1 MMIAN
6 PVVIIAII
14 FLIILFVKYTEQ
26 IKTGFFSKFYNIV
39 PAILLCYFL
48 PSLLNTFKIVDT
60 SDDSLY
66 KSMINYFLPV
76 CIVYF
81 TLSINLKAVKL
92 LASKSVIM
100 FLAGS
105 VGVMIGGPLA
115 ILICKPMMTNIFQ
128 QYPDLWKGLST
139 IAGSWIGGAANQAAM
154 KEINKVDETVFS
166 AMITLDVIV
175 AYLWMA
181 LLLYLT
187 KLAPAIDRKIGVK
200 SNVINDLLNS
210 RLENSA
216 EEKIATNNNLKWPL
230 LFGAGFI
237 ITGASHFIAD
247 IVAPY
252 IDAHYPGLAKF
263 NFNNKFFWVIIL
275 STTISLFLSG
285 TKLRQIEKYGSTDL
299 AGILLY
305 VIIAILG
312 LKMDITAILKMP
324 ELLLLCLVWIMFHIL
339 FMFLIAKIIK
349 APFFLVAVG
358 SQANIGGPASAPVV
372 AAAFSPQLAPFGVVL
387 AVLGY
392 AVGTY
397 GAYICGLLMKLAS
410 NV

>member
-1 MMIAN
+1 MI
-6 PVVIIAII
+6 II
-14 FLIILFVKYTEQ
+14 FVKYTEQ
-26 IKTGFFSKFYNIV
+26 IKTGFFARFYNIV

-60 SDDSLY
+60 GDATLY
-66 KSMINYFLPV
+66 NSMISYFLPV

-92 LASKSVIM
+92 LGSKAVIM
-100 FLAGS
+100 FLTGS

-115 ILICKPMMTNIFQ
+115 ILICKPLMADLFQ

-154 KEINKVDETVFS
+154 KEMNHVDETVFS

-175 AYLWMA
+175 AYIWMA
-181 LLLYLT
+181 LLLWLT
-187 KLAPAIDRKIGVK
+187 KSASTIDRKLGV
-200 SNVINDLLNS
+200 NDHVVTNLLNS
-210 RLENSA
+210 KIEAKSTD
-216 EEKIATNNNLKWPL
+216 EKGINQSLKWPL
-230 LFGAGFI
+230 LIGTGFI
-237 ITGASHFIAD
+237 ITGVSHFMAD
-247 IVAPY
+247 ILAPY
-252 IDAHYPGLAKF
+252 IGLNYPELATF

-285 TKLRQIEKYGSTDL
+285 TRVRQIEKYGSVDI
-299 AGILLY
+299 AGLLLY
-305 VIIAILG
+305 VIIATLG
-312 LKMDITAILKMP
+312 LKMDITAIFKMP

-339 FMFLIAKIIK
+339 FMFLVAKIIK

-372 AAAFSPQLAPFGVVL
+372 AAAFAPQLAPFGVIL

-397 GAYICGLLMKLAS
+397 GAYICGLLMKFVS